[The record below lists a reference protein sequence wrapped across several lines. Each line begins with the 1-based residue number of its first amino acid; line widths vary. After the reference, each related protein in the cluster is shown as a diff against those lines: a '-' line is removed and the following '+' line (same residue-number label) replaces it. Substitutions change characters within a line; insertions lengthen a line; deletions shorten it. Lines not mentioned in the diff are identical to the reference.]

1 MFRIFHLSDFR
12 FLKHMEIL
20 KIYWCFFGSNK
31 KVELKYIRV
40 IQIHSHYTDSFSFL
54 TYKEGKKKTRKT
66 KDKAELIMGYQN
78 YWYTVYSSME

>member
-1 MFRIFHLSDFR
+1 
-12 FLKHMEIL
+12 MEIL
-20 KIYWCFFGSNK
+20 NIYWCFFGSNK

-40 IQIHSHYTDSFSFL
+40 IQIHSNYTDSFKITGIKGSFL

-66 KDKAELIMGYQN
+66 KHKAELIMGYQN